1 MTGDVAPFHLGWFL
15 NGTSVPAWGQEF
27 SGAIGTQWQQA
38 EIFTDLAR
46 AMERARF
53 DYVLI
58 EDNTFVGD
66 RYGDSMELYLKHA
79 FQTPRQDPMIVAT
92 LLAQATERLGII
104 ATAGTFAYH
113 PFLLARIAGT
123 LDQLSRG
130 RMGVNIVTG
139 TSDRALQNYG
149 YPGMA
154 EHDSRYDVA
163 EDFLQATL
171 ALWDTWEP
179 NAVTADL
186 DTGYWADSEK
196 VHRADYEGTHYS
208 TRGPLNI
215 GPMPQGRPVISQAG
229 GSPRGIAFAAKYAD
243 TIVAIHS
250 TPESMRDYRDKV
262 RSAAASAGRNPDDIK
277 VLFGVGPIVG
287 ATEQEARDRV
297 QARRDEIA
305 DNIEVQLAG
314 MSKSSDIDFSTVP
327 LDVPLGTLDLRT
339 NGTSQL
345 REFVARNADKTLR
358 EAVISRG
365 IGNGPL
371 LAGTPESVADQ
382 MTEIMRVVGG
392 DGFLISTSG
401 VTRRQI
407 AEICDGLV
415 PELQRRG
422 LTRREYAHEQL
433 RDNLRAF

>member
-1 MTGDVAPFHLGWFL
+1 MSRPFHLGWFL
-15 NGTSVPAWGQEF
+15 NGTSVPAWNQEF

-38 EIFTDLAR
+38 DIFVDLAR

-92 LLAQATERLGII
+92 LLAQATSRLGII

-113 PFLLARIAGT
+113 PYMLARLAASI
-123 LDQLSRG
+123 DQLSNG

-149 YPGMA
+149 FTGMD

-163 EDFLQATL
+163 EDFLQASL

-179 NAVTADL
+179 DSVVADSA
-186 DTGYWADSEK
+186 TGYWADHTK
-196 VHRADYEGTHYS
+196 VHRADYAGRHFS
-208 TRGPLNI
+208 SRGPLNT
-215 GPMPQGRPVISQAG
+215 GPLPQGRPVISQAG

-243 TIVAIHS
+243 TIVAIHP
-250 TPESMRDYRDKV
+250 TAEKMKGYRDAV
-262 RSAAASAGRNPDDIK
+262 RAKAAEFGRNPDDVK

-287 ATEQEARDRV
+287 STEREAAGRVEARLE
-297 QARRDEIA
+297 ALA
-305 DNIEVQLAG
+305 DGIEVQLAA
-314 MSKSSDIDFSTVP
+314 MAKSTDIDFSEVP
-327 LDVPLGTLDLRT
+327 LDVPLGELSLST
-339 NGTSQL
+339 NGTQQFA
-345 REFVARNADKTLR
+345 EFAGRNASKTLR
-358 EAVISRG
+358 EAVLSRG
-365 IGNGPL
+365 IGNGMM
-371 LAGTPESVADQ
+371 LAGTPESIADQ
-382 MTEIMRVVGG
+382 MAEIMDVVGG

-401 VTRRQI
+401 VTRRFI

-422 LTRREYAHEQL
+422 LTRREYSFEQL
-433 RDNLRAF
+433 RDNLLEF

>member
-1 MTGDVAPFHLGWFL
+1 MTDPFHLGWFL

-38 EIFTDLAR
+38 EIFVDLAR

-79 FQTPRQDPMIVAT
+79 FQTPRQDPMITAT
-92 LLAQATERLGII
+92 LLAQATKHLGII

-113 PFLLARIAGT
+113 PYMLARLSASI
-123 LDQLSRG
+123 DQISGG
-130 RMGVNIVTG
+130 RMGVNVVTG

-163 EDFLQATL
+163 EDFIKASI

-179 NAVTADL
+179 GAVVADPE
-186 DTGYWADSEK
+186 TGYWADHTK

-208 TRGPLNI
+208 TRGPLNT

-229 GSPRGIAFAAKYAD
+229 GSPRGIAFAAEYAD
-243 TIVAIHS
+243 TIVAIQA
-250 TPESMRDYRDKV
+250 TPEAMKAYRDKV
-262 RSAAASAGRNPDDIK
+262 HAAARSVGRDPSQIK
-277 VLFGVGPIVG
+277 VLFGVGPIIG
-287 ATEQEARDRV
+287 ATEAEAQERIRL
-297 QARRDEIA
+297 RREEMA
-305 DNIEVQLAG
+305 DNIEVHLAA
-314 MSKSSDIDFSTVP
+314 MSKSTDIDFAQVP
-327 LDVPLGTLDLRT
+327 LDVPLGELELST
-339 NGTSQL
+339 NGTQQL
-345 REFVARNADKTLR
+345 TDFVARNATKTLR

-371 LAGTPESVADQ
+371 LVGTPETVADQ
-382 MTEIMRVVGG
+382 MEEMMRIAGG
-392 DGFLISTSG
+392 DGFLISTNG
-401 VTRRQI
+401 VTRRFI
-407 AEICDGLV
+407 AEVCDGLV

-422 LTRREYAHEQL
+422 LTRREYTGATL
-433 RDNLRAF
+433 RENLLAF

>member
-1 MTGDVAPFHLGWFL
+1 MGAVAPFHLGWFL

-27 SGAIGTQWQQA
+27 SGSIGTQWQQA

-53 DYVLI
+53 DYVLV

-92 LLAQATERLGII
+92 VLAQATQRLGII
-104 ATAGTFAYH
+104 ATASTFAYH
-113 PFLLARIAGT
+113 PYLLARMAGSI
-123 LDQLSRG
+123 DQLSRG

-149 YPGMA
+149 HPGMA

-163 EDFLQATL
+163 EDFLKATL

-179 NAVTADL
+179 GAVTADPE
-186 DTGYWADSEK
+186 TGSWADHTK
-196 VHRADYEGTHYS
+196 VHRADYRGPHYA

-229 GSPRGIAFAAKYAD
+229 GSSRGIDFAARYAD
-243 TIVAIHS
+243 TIVAIQS
-250 TPESMRDYRDKV
+250 TPESMRDYRERV
-262 RSAAASAGRNPDDIK
+262 RAAVSSTGRNPDDVK
-277 VLFGVGPIVG
+277 VLFGIGPIVG
-287 ATEQEARDRV
+287 ASDQEAQDRV
-297 QARRDEIA
+297 AARRAEIA
-305 DNIEVQLAG
+305 DNIEVQLAM
-314 MSKSSDIDFSTVP
+314 MSKSSDIDFATVP
-327 LDVPLGTLDLRT
+327 LDVPLGTLDLST
-339 NGTSQL
+339 NGSQQL
-345 REFVARNADKTLR
+345 IEFVSRNAQKTLR

-371 LAGTPESVADQ
+371 IAGAPETVADR
-382 MTEIMRVVGG
+382 MEEIMRFVGG

-422 LTRREYAHEQL
+422 LTRREYSHEHL
-433 RDNLRAF
+433 RDHLREF